1 MHEIVSA
8 VITNRI
14 IQNTLLHLTASWDDL
29 EWKRNFLVNRATF
42 RYSCTSLGMNLQ
54 RTSTLRTAISVEKRT
69 AIALW
74 RLGANV
80 EYRTISHF
88 LGVGISTAC
97 IIVHEVCKV
106 IVTVDCVKNVYQN
119 SNRTSGSRYSQR
131 V

>member
-1 MHEIVSA
+1 M
-8 VITNRI
+8 
-14 IQNTLLHLTASWDDL
+14 
-29 EWKRNFLVNRATF
+29 
-42 RYSCTSLGMNLQ
+42 
-54 RTSTLRTAISVEKRT
+54 RTAISVEKRM

-74 RLGANV
+74 RLGTNV

-106 IVTVDCVKNVYQN
+106 IVTVDRVKNVYQN